1 MIFLKGKTELYS
13 CGTTHRPSV
22 CRFGLTENHIEKEK
36 VIIFFYIYE
45 PYKHIP
51 TEKRREYTTL
61 KRNVQIHAI

>member
-22 CRFGLTENHIEKEK
+22 CRFGLTENYIEKESHN
-36 VIIFFYIYE
+36 FFYIYE

-51 TEKRREYTTL
+51 TEKKKRIYHI
-61 KRNVQIHAI
+61 KRNVQYHAI